1 MRYGLI
7 GEKLSHSYSK
17 TVHALLGDDS
27 YELVS
32 LRPEELAGFLR
43 SRAFEGLNV
52 TIPYKKAVIPFCA
65 ELSETARKTGSVNT
79 IAVDAAG
86 RLIGH
91 NTDYAGFL
99 YMAARAGIG
108 FKGKNVLV
116 LGSGGTGVTAV
127 QAASDR
133 GAARVTTVSRNG
145 PVHYGNVH
153 RLSDT
158 EIVVNATPVGMYPE
172 PAAQPLP
179 LAGFPNLEAVIDV
192 IYNPLRTRLLLEA
205 EALGLHRSNG
215 LPMLVAQAKYARDI
229 FTAAPSPDEV
239 IEQAVR
245 RITADTANIILIG
258 MPGSGKSA
266 VGREIAR
273 LSGREFIDTDALI
286 EAEYGS
292 PPAEIINKSGEAY
305 FREREAEAV
314 AQAGKEKSRV
324 IATGGG
330 AVLRQENMT
339 ALRQNGFIIYLAR
352 AAERL
357 ARRGRPLSAGPGSL
371 ETLLA
376 ERLPLYE
383 RYAGARVDN
392 IGGIETVAQKA
403 LEVFYENIDC

>member
-32 LRPEELAGFLR
+32 LRPDELGGFLQAR
-43 SRAFEGLNV
+43 GFEGLNV
-52 TIPYKKAVIPFCA
+52 TIPYKKDVIPFCA

-79 IAVDAAG
+79 LAFDAGG

-108 FKGKNVLV
+108 FKGKHVLI
-116 LGSGGTGVTAV
+116 LGSGGTGVTAA
-127 QAASDR
+127 QAAADE
-133 GAARVTTVSRNG
+133 GAAKVTTVSRSG
-145 PVHYGNVH
+145 AVHYGNVYN
-153 RLSDT
+153 LTDT
-158 EIVVNATPVGMYPE
+158 EIIVNATPVGMYPD
-172 PAAQPLP
+172 PAAQPLA

-205 EALGLHRSNG
+205 EDLGLRRTNG

-229 FTAAPSPDEV
+229 FTSAREPDDAIAE
-239 IEQAVR
+239 IVR
-245 RITADTANIILIG
+245 RITADTANLVLIG

-266 VGREIAR
+266 VGRQIAR
-273 LSGREFIDTDALI
+273 LSGRDFVDTDALI
-286 EAEYGS
+286 EDACGS
-292 PPAEIINKSGEAY
+292 APADMIKDRGEAY
-305 FREREAEAV
+305 FRLREAEAI
-314 AQAGKEKSRV
+314 AQAAKEKSRV

-330 AVLRQENMT
+330 TVLTPENIT

-352 AAERL
+352 AAGRL
-357 ARRGRPLSAGPGSL
+357 ARGGRPLSAEPGSM
-371 ETLLA
+371 ERLLA

-392 IGGIETVAQKA
+392 DRSVAAAAKKA
-403 LEVFYENIDC
+403 LEVFYENIDY

>member
-133 GAARVTTVSRNG
+133 
-145 PVHYGNVH
+145 
-153 RLSDT
+153 
-158 EIVVNATPVGMYPE
+158 
-172 PAAQPLP
+172 
-179 LAGFPNLEAVIDV
+179 
-192 IYNPLRTRLLLEA
+192 
-205 EALGLHRSNG
+205 
-215 LPMLVAQAKYARDI
+215 
-229 FTAAPSPDEV
+229 
-239 IEQAVR
+239 
-245 RITADTANIILIG
+245 
-258 MPGSGKSA
+258 
-266 VGREIAR
+266 
-273 LSGREFIDTDALI
+273 
-286 EAEYGS
+286 
-292 PPAEIINKSGEAY
+292 
-305 FREREAEAV
+305 
-314 AQAGKEKSRV
+314 
-324 IATGGG
+324 
-330 AVLRQENMT
+330 
-339 ALRQNGFIIYLAR
+339 
-352 AAERL
+352 
-357 ARRGRPLSAGPGSL
+357 
-371 ETLLA
+371 
-376 ERLPLYE
+376 
-383 RYAGARVDN
+383 
-392 IGGIETVAQKA
+392 
-403 LEVFYENIDC
+403 